1 MKKGGGRAMS
11 RAGSQWIQAL
21 GKVDK
26 QCGRAQP
33 GEERAESV
41 LLMTRPP
48 SMGAHTLESCMWEA
62 R

>member
-1 MKKGGGRAMS
+1 MS

-33 GEERAESV
+33 GEEQAESV